1 MDKAQTSE
9 MIVDQVRAHLRKSS
23 TSDSVVLQQEVANF
37 LSSKELKQVEVFGRQ
52 WSKNEVRLYL
62 RFSFDNSVIENAIV
76 TKTLNSLN
84 GSRQLASPP
93 AYKRVGASI

>member
-1 MDKAQTSE
+1 MDRAQTSE

-23 TSDSVVLQQEVANF
+23 ASDSEALQLEVTNF
-37 LSSKELKQVEVFGRQ
+37 LSSKELRQVEVFGRQ
-52 WSKNEVRLYL
+52 WSKNEIRLYL
-62 RFSFDNSVIENAIV
+62 RFSFDNSVVENAIV
-76 TKTLNSLN
+76 TKTLK